1 MQSKHDA
8 AGDRASDGVGDD
20 FLVAQLLGGDAVALT
35 ELMDRY
41 DRLVRFTVL
50 RQAGQRCHRDPQWLD
65 SVASATWSGFVQ
77 SLRRDPDRLPKSIRA
92 YLVQITRNQ
101 TISAL
106 RRSPVEMAS
115 LDVDSDRADTEA
127 DGPGDALE
135 RLEGLELLRTC
146 LAGLDENDRALV
158 TQLGLITQRRWRDAA
173 AALGISESTLR
184 SRWQRVLGR
193 LRAEMRGK
201 GLEDFLAR

>member
-1 MQSKHDA
+1 MQSKRYA
-8 AGDRASDGVGDD
+8 AGDRSSDGVGDD
-20 FLVAQLLGGDAVALT
+20 FLVAQLLGGDTVALT

-77 SLRRDPDRLPKSIRA
+77 SLRRDPDSSPKSIRA
-92 YLVQITRNQ
+92 YLVQIARNQ
-101 TISAL
+101 TVSAL
-106 RRSPVEMAS
+106 RRSPAEMAS
-115 LDVDSDRADTEA
+115 LDVNSDRVDTEA
-127 DGPGDALE
+127 DGPGDELE
-135 RLEGLELLRTC
+135 RLEGLEVLRTC

-158 TQLGLITQRRWRDAA
+158 SQLGLITQRRWRDAA

>member
-1 MQSKHDA
+1 M
-8 AGDRASDGVGDD
+8 
-20 FLVAQLLGGDAVALT
+20 AQLLGGDTVALT
-35 ELMDRY
+35 KLMDRY

-50 RQAGQRCHRDPQWLD
+50 RRAGQRCHRDPQWLD

-77 SLRRDPDRLPKSIRA
+77 SLQRDPDRIPKTIRA
-92 YLVQITRNQ
+92 YLVQIARNQ
-101 TISAL
+101 TVSAL
-106 RRSPVEMAS
+106 RRSPAETAS
-115 LDVDSDRADTEA
+115 LDIDSDRADLEA
-127 DGPGDALE
+127 LWETNAPGDELE

-158 TQLGLITQRRWRDAA
+158 TQLGPITQRRWRDAA

-193 LRAEMRGK
+193 LRAEIREM
-201 GLEDFLAR
+201 GLEDFLAP